1 MTQTVIILC
10 SNKGFILSGL
20 AASQGSCRD
29 PSLGL
34 MTKAKGLQGCRP
46 RLSPVVA
53 LSCPWEYKKV

>member
-1 MTQTVIILC
+1 MTQKVITLC

-20 AASQGSCRD
+20 TASQGSCHD

-34 MTKAKGLQGCRP
+34 TTKAKGLQGCKP
-46 RLSPVVA
+46 RLCSGVT